1 MIMGNEV
8 SNSTIRNP
16 NSPLPAGWRWVRL
29 GEVIEDT
36 QPGFACGKRA
46 GDDGVIQL
54 RMNNISIRGQ
64 IDLSSIIRIPA
75 TPEQIKKYRLLPG
88 DIVFNNTNS
97 VELVGKTALFYEE
110 KGVFLYSNHL
120 TRLRPKTEIL
130 APVYLTLWLQ
140 LHWHQRL
147 FEHICD
153 RWIGQAAVH
162 LEKLLALEFPLP
174 PLPEQKRIAAKVQ
187 ELMAEVERART
198 ACEKRL
204 EATKAL
210 PSAYLHQVFE
220 SDEAKKWERRKLGE
234 ALELHDNGLWGFQDL
249 VNGIP
254 VIRSTNFENNGYIS
268 TDDITRVQPNIQN
281 IENKKLQKGDIL
293 LERSGGG
300 PKQPVGRVV
309 LFDLEGEFY
318 FGNFISRLRCKGDIE
333 SRFLFLYLFYLHLK
347 GVTLNFQDQT
357 TGIRNLRFGEYL
369 QLLIP
374 ISNLT
379 AQQRIAAEFKDK
391 MAYAEKLKASIE
403 KQLDVIKAL
412 PQAILRRAFSG
423 EL

>member
-1 MIMGNEV
+1 MGNRVVNDV

-16 NSPLPAGWRWVRL
+16 NSPLPAGWRWVGL

-120 TRLRPKTEIL
+120 TRLRPKIEIL
-130 APVYLTLWLQ
+130 TPVYLTLWLQ
-140 LHWHQRL
+140 LHWRQRL

-162 LEKLLALEFPLP
+162 LEKLLALEFLLP
-174 PLPEQKRIAAKVQ
+174 PLPEQKRIAAKVE

-204 EATKAL
+204 EAAKVL
-210 PSAYLHQVFE
+210 PSSYLRQVFE
-220 SDEAKKWERRKLGE
+220 SEEARKWERRGLGE
-234 ALELHDNGLWGFQDL
+234 VCDICQYGLTMVATDKGAYPYVRITDFDDLGNIKIYSMRFVVCDENTYERYALKEGDILFARSSSVGRTFLYS
-249 VNGIP
+249 GIP
-254 VIRSTNFENNGYIS
+254 PKAIFASYLIRFRLNQEIIDPLWVFYFTHSQHYYEFIKQKTHTVS
-268 TDDITRVQPNIQN
+268 QPNINAQ
-281 IENKKLQKGDIL
+281 EYKSLSIL
-293 LERSGGG
+293 YPPL
-300 PKQPVGRVV
+300 P
-309 LFDLEGEFY
+309 
-318 FGNFISRLRCKGDIE
+318 
-333 SRFLFLYLFYLHLK
+333 
-347 GVTLNFQDQT
+347 T
-357 TGIRNLRFGEYL
+357 
-369 QLLIP
+369 
-374 ISNLT
+374 
-379 AQQRIAAEFKDK
+379 QQRLAAELKDK

-412 PQAILRRAFSG
+412 PQAILKKAFSG